1 MITLPTFM
9 KGVDF
14 FETTLQEDLDITGVQ
29 ILLSAEALERIPST
43 FPFPLVLGDEG
54 NEELVLVTGPG
65 YSGGLQNGKLQI
77 DRTVFGSTPVRGHGR
92 DSRVMCAPSY
102 EFFRE
107 IQDVLS
113 ESYRKL
119 EGTTKFFLF
128 IFGANYESNGV
139 LEGMETTID
148 GESLCTLHVSAG
160 IGVAEE
166 GNFVT
171 LFSDESLN
179 ILAQCR
185 QVPISPPGYS
195 SAGLLG
201 IDKFE
206 NLVLTVSEPSTS
218 TPVVPECP
226 EGIVKLAS
234 FVFNATGVVGEITDE
249 RVGLN
254 GGF

>member
-29 ILLSAEALERIPST
+29 ILLSAEALERIPPA

-65 YSGGLQNGKLQI
+65 YSGGLLNGKLQI

-119 EGTTKFFLF
+119 EGVTKFFLF
-128 IFGANYESNGV
+128 IFDGNYESNGV
-139 LEGMETTID
+139 IDGMETTID
-148 GESLCTLHVSAG
+148 DESLYTLHVSAG
-160 IGVAEE
+160 SGVAEE

-171 LFSDESLN
+171 LFGTADLN
-179 ILAQCR
+179 ILQQCVA
-185 QVPISPPGYS
+185 VPSGYS
-195 SAGLLG
+195 SAAILG

-226 EGIVKLAS
+226 EGLIPLSS
-234 FVFNATGVVGEITDE
+234 FSFSLSGVVGEITDE
-249 RVGLN
+249 RVILG
-254 GGF
+254 